1 MKDTPLQGRPWWGT
15 AEFAEGS
22 GKRWEIGPL
31 TLWVRRL
38 AQEWWIAFERDE
50 KKYERP
56 VTAVDHADPDWFAHA
71 SLERYLSRHA
81 QPMLHITPILA
92 DRPVVTRPVVPFHLC
107 SNEEATVFVSLPVW
121 IRLEA
126 GPQKL
131 FLTEIAIQ
139 RLSDTWFGSSTLEGE
154 LCYASTT
161 YCRQDLREVPLYPY
175 QSITPVLIQNRSK
188 QTLVMERLSLPV
200 HYLSVYGSTAS
211 TLWTSGVSLKWE
223 HGNTVSMEIAAQ
235 PPAEAGKA
243 QLLCAPRLEP
253 AKGGVI
259 RAVASLFG

>member
-1 MKDTPLQGRPWWGT
+1 MPPQGHPWWGT
-15 AEFAEGS
+15 IELAEGS

-38 AQEWWIAFERDE
+38 AQEWWIAFECDE
-50 KKYERP
+50 KRHERP
-56 VTAVDHADPDWFAHA
+56 VTAVNNADGDWFGHA
-71 SLERYLSRHA
+71 SLERYLTRNA
-81 QPMLHITPILA
+81 QPMLYITPILA

-107 SNEEATVFVSLPVW
+107 ADEEATVFVSLPVW

-126 GPQKL
+126 GPHKL
-131 FLTEIAIQ
+131 LLKELAVQ

-161 YCRQDLREVPLYPY
+161 YCRQDLREVPRYPY
-175 QSITPVLIQNRSK
+175 RAITPVLIQNRSK

-200 HYLSVYGSTAS
+200 HYLSVYGSEEA
-211 TLWTSGVSLKWE
+211 TLWTSRVSLKWE
-223 HGNTVSMEIAAQ
+223 HGTTVAMDIEAQ

-243 QLLCAPRLEP
+243 RLLCAPRHEP
-253 AKGGVI
+253 EKGGVI